1 MTEVLYRKWRP
12 RRLDQ
17 LVGQETVSKT
27 LRQAVSL
34 NRLAHAYLFCGPRGT
49 GKTSTARILAM
60 AANCRSPE
68 NGEPDNRCDICVS
81 IREGHALDLI
91 EIDAASNRGIDDI
104 RDLSDKVRF
113 TPGLATY
120 KVYIIDEAHML
131 TAPAFNALLK
141 TLEEPPGHAI
151 FILATTEVHRLPL
164 TIISRCQRF
173 DFHRIPQGLIEA
185 KLAELCREEDVEA
198 SAEALALIARNSSGS
213 LRDAENLLEQVV
225 VSYGSPLT
233 EAHVRDMM
241 GLTGDE
247 VALQLA
253 AHVLKSD
260 IGDGLGLIG
269 EVTSQGSDLAQLQ
282 RGVVDVLRGVLLL
295 KTDGGS
301 PEGYSEEATAQMK
314 EMADS
319 AQLDRLVHSL
329 KTFSNVDM
337 RRDSYSPL
345 PLELALLEA
354 SSGPLPPAPPPAQA
368 QKPQP
373 RAAAPQSSPPA
384 SRANRPRP
392 QYEPARRERS
402 PAAVAAP
409 PPAPAYQAER
419 RPAASA
425 GGPDGQWNEIVR
437 ALRLTGNRF
446 KLGALLRG
454 CKEREIADGVITL
467 KFPYTSH
474 VERVQEEL
482 GNPATR
488 REVEQTLERVL
499 GEPYRIEASVSAT
512 DNHNTQR
519 SVADR
524 SPLVRTARSKGAQVV
539 GEREDEG

>member
-1 MTEVLYRKWRP
+1 MSEVLYRKWRP

-17 LVGQETVSKT
+17 LVGQEAVSKT

-60 AANCRSPE
+60 AANCRAPE

-81 IREGHALDLI
+81 IREGSAMDLI

-113 TPGLATY
+113 TPAQATY

-198 SAEALALIARNSSGS
+198 SPEALALIARNSSGS
-213 LRDAENLLEQVV
+213 LRDAENLLEQMV

-247 VALQLA
+247 VALQVA
-253 AHVLKSD
+253 AHVLKGD
-260 IGDGLGLIG
+260 IGAGLGLIG
-269 EVTSQGSDLAQLQ
+269 DVTNEGSDLAQLQ

-295 KTDGGS
+295 KTDGGR
-301 PEGYSEEATAQMK
+301 PEGYSEEAAAEMK

-319 AQLDRLVHSL
+319 AQLDRLVHAL

-345 PLELALLEA
+345 PLELAMLEA
-354 SSGPLPPAPPPAQA
+354 SSGPPPAPAPAPVQE
-368 QKPQP
+368 PRP
-373 RAAAPQSSPPA
+373 RAATPQPSQPA
-384 SRANRPRP
+384 ARTSRPRP
-392 QYEPARRERS
+392 QYESPQQRRPAT
-402 PAAVAAP
+402 VAAP
-409 PPAPAYQAER
+409 TPTPAYKAES
-419 RPAASA
+419 RPAASG
-425 GGPDGQWNEIVR
+425 GGPDPQWNEVVR
-437 ALRLTGNRF
+437 ALRLTGTRF

-482 GNPATR
+482 GNPVTR
-488 REVEQTLERVL
+488 REVEETLERVL
-499 GEPYRIEASVSAT
+499 GNPYRIEAAVSET
-512 DNHNTQR
+512 DNHKTQR
-519 SVADR
+519 SAADR
-524 SPLVRTARSKGAQVV
+524 SPLVRAARSKGAQVV

>member
-1 MTEVLYRKWRP
+1 MSEVLYRKWRP

-17 LVGQETVSKT
+17 LVGQEAVSKT

-60 AANCRSPE
+60 AANCRAPE

-81 IREGHALDLI
+81 IREGSAIDLI

-113 TPGLATY
+113 TPAQATY
-120 KVYIIDEAHML
+120 KVYIIDEVHML

-173 DFHRIPQGLIEA
+173 DFHRIPQGLIES

-247 VALQLA
+247 VALQAA
-253 AHVLKSD
+253 AHALKGD
-260 IGDGLGLIG
+260 IGAGLGLIG
-269 EVTSQGSDLAQLQ
+269 DVTSQGSDLAQLQ
-282 RGVVDVLRGVLLL
+282 RGVVDVLRGILLL
-295 KTDGGS
+295 KTDGGR
-301 PEGYSEEATAQMK
+301 PEGYSEEAAAQMK

-319 AQLDRLVHSL
+319 AKLDRLVHAL

-345 PLELALLEA
+345 PLELAILEA
-354 SSGPLPPAPPPAQA
+354 SSGPLPPPPAPAPA
-368 QKPQP
+368 QEPRP
-373 RAAAPQSSPPA
+373 RAATPQPSPPA
-384 SRANRPRP
+384 SQTSRP
-392 QYEPARRERS
+392 QYEPARQGR
-402 PAAVAAP
+402 PATVAAP
-409 PPAPAYQAER
+409 PPKPAYQAES
-419 RPAASA
+419 RPAPSG
-425 GGPDGQWNEIVR
+425 GGPDPQWNEVVR
-437 ALRLTGNRF
+437 ALRLTGSRF

-454 CKEREIADGVITL
+454 CKEREISDGVITL

-488 REVEQTLERVL
+488 REVEETLERIM
-499 GEPYRIEASVSAT
+499 GNPYRIEAAVSQT
-512 DNHNTQR
+512 DNHAAQR
-519 SVADR
+519 SAADR
-524 SPLVRTARSKGAQVV
+524 SPLVRAARSKGAQVV
-539 GEREDEG
+539 GEREDQG

>member
-17 LVGQETVSKT
+17 LVGQETVSQT

-34 NRLAHAYLFCGPRGT
+34 KRLAHAYLFCGPRGT

-60 AANCRSPE
+60 AANCRAPE
-68 NGEPDNRCDICVS
+68 NGEPDNKCDICVS

-104 RDLSDKVRF
+104 RDLSNKVRF
-113 TPGLATY
+113 TPSQATY

-164 TIISRCQRF
+164 TVISRCQRF

-198 SAEALALIARNSSGS
+198 SAEALALIARNSTGS

-233 EAHVRDMM
+233 EAHVRDML

-247 VALQLA
+247 VALQVA
-253 AHVLKSD
+253 GHVLKGD
-260 IGDGLGLIG
+260 IGGGLGLIG

-282 RGVVDVLRGVLLL
+282 RGIVDVLRGVLLL
-295 KTDGGS
+295 KTGGGR
-301 PEGYSEEATAQMK
+301 PEGYPEEATAQMK
-314 EMADS
+314 EMAGS
-319 AQLDRLVHSL
+319 ASLDRLVHAL

-345 PLELALLEA
+345 PLELALLES
-354 SSGPLPPAPPPAQA
+354 SSGPLPPAPPPVRTQE
-368 QKPQP
+368 PQP
-373 RAAAPQSSPPA
+373 RAAAPQSSQPV
-384 SRANRPRP
+384 SRTSRPRP
-392 QYEPARRERS
+392 QYESARQGR
-402 PAAVAAP
+402 PAADAAP
-409 PPAPAYQAER
+409 PPAPARQASP
-419 RPAASA
+419 RPAASV

-437 ALRLTGNRF
+437 ALRLTGTRF

-454 CKEREIADGVITL
+454 CKEREIADGVVTL
-467 KFPYTSH
+467 RFSWKSH
-474 VERVQEEL
+474 VDRLQEEL
-482 GNPATR
+482 GNPVTR
-488 REVEQTLERVL
+488 REVEQALERVL
-499 GEPYRIEASVSAT
+499 GEPYRLEASVSAT
-512 DNHNTQR
+512 DNHSTQR

-539 GEREDEG
+539 GEREEEG

>member
-17 LVGQETVSKT
+17 LVGQETVSQT

-60 AANCRSPE
+60 AANCRAPE
-68 NGEPDNRCDICVS
+68 NSEPDNKCDICVS

-113 TPGLATY
+113 TPAQATY
-120 KVYIIDEAHML
+120 KVYIIDEVHML

-164 TIISRCQRF
+164 TVISRCQRF

-247 VALQLA
+247 VALQVA
-253 AHVLKSD
+253 GHVLKGD
-260 IGDGLGLIG
+260 IGGGLGLIG

-295 KTDGGS
+295 KTDGGR
-301 PEGYSEEATAQMK
+301 PEGYPEEATAQMK
-314 EMADS
+314 ELADS
-319 AQLDRLVHSL
+319 AQLDRLVHAL

-345 PLELALLEA
+345 PLELALLES
-354 SSGPLPPAPPPAQA
+354 SSGPPPPAPAPARA
-368 QKPQP
+368 QEPQP
-373 RAAAPQSSPPA
+373 RAAGPHSSQPAPRTS
-384 SRANRPRP
+384 RPRP
-392 QYEPARRERS
+392 QYEAARQGR
-402 PAAVAAP
+402 PAAAAAP

-419 RPAASA
+419 RPAASV

-437 ALRLTGNRF
+437 ALRLTGTRF

-454 CKEREIADGVITL
+454 CKEREIADGVVTL
-467 KFPYTSH
+467 RFSWKSH
-474 VERVQEEL
+474 VDRLQEEL
-482 GNPATR
+482 GNPVTR
-488 REVEQTLERVL
+488 REVEQALERVL
-499 GEPYRIEASVSAT
+499 GEPYRLEASVSAT
-512 DNHNTQR
+512 DNHGTQR

-539 GEREDEG
+539 GEREEEG

>member
-17 LVGQETVSKT
+17 LVGQETVSQT

-60 AANCRSPE
+60 AANCRAPE
-68 NGEPDNRCDICVS
+68 NGEPDNKCDICVS

-104 RDLSDKVRF
+104 RDLSNKVRF
-113 TPGLATY
+113 TPAQATY

-164 TIISRCQRF
+164 TVISRCQRF

-198 SAEALALIARNSSGS
+198 STEALALIARNSSGS

-233 EAHVRDMM
+233 EAHVRDML

-253 AHVLKSD
+253 AHVLKGD
-260 IGDGLGLIG
+260 IGGGLGLIG

-282 RGVVDVLRGVLLL
+282 RGIVDVLRGVLLL
-295 KTDGGS
+295 KTDGGR
-301 PEGYSEEATAQMK
+301 PEGYPEEATAKMK
-314 EMADS
+314 ELADS
-319 AQLDRLVHSL
+319 AQLDRLVHAL

-345 PLELALLEA
+345 PLELALLES
-354 SSGPLPPAPPPAQA
+354 SSGPLPPAPPPARTQE
-368 QKPQP
+368 PQP
-373 RAAAPQSSPPA
+373 RAAAPQSSQPV
-384 SRANRPRP
+384 SRTSRPRP
-392 QYEPARRERS
+392 QYESARQGR
-402 PAAVAAP
+402 PAAAAAP
-409 PPAPAYQAER
+409 PTAPARQAEP
-419 RPAASA
+419 RPAASV

-437 ALRLTGNRF
+437 ALRLTGTRF

-454 CKEREIADGVITL
+454 CKEREIADGVVTL
-467 KFPYTSH
+467 RFSWKSH
-474 VERVQEEL
+474 VDRLQEEL
-482 GNPATR
+482 GNPVTR
-488 REVEQTLERVL
+488 REVEQALERVL

-512 DNHNTQR
+512 DNHSTQR

-539 GEREDEG
+539 GEREEEG

>member
-17 LVGQETVSKT
+17 LVGQETVSQT

-60 AANCRSPE
+60 AANCRAPE
-68 NGEPDNRCDICVS
+68 NGEPDNKCDICVS

-113 TPGLATY
+113 TPAQATY
-120 KVYIIDEAHML
+120 KVYIIDEVHML

-164 TIISRCQRF
+164 TVISRCQRF

-233 EAHVRDMM
+233 EAHVRDML

-247 VALQLA
+247 VALQVA
-253 AHVLKSD
+253 GHVLKGN
-260 IGDGLGLIG
+260 IGGGLGLIG
-269 EVTSQGSDLAQLQ
+269 QVTSQGSDLAQLQ

-295 KTDGGS
+295 KTGGGR
-301 PEGYSEEATAQMK
+301 PEGYPEEATAQMK
-314 EMADS
+314 ELADS
-319 AQLDRLVHSL
+319 AQLDRLVHAL

-345 PLELALLEA
+345 PLELALLDS
-354 SSGPLPPAPPPAQA
+354 SSGPQPPAAPPVRTQE
-368 QKPQP
+368 PQP
-373 RAAAPQSSPPA
+373 RAAAPQSSQPV
-384 SRANRPRP
+384 SRASRPRP
-392 QYEPARRERS
+392 QYESARQGR
-402 PAAVAAP
+402 PAAVSAP
-409 PPAPAYQAER
+409 PPAPARQAEP
-419 RPAASA
+419 RPAAGS

-437 ALRLTGNRF
+437 ALRLTGTRF

-454 CKEREIADGVITL
+454 CKEREIADGVVRL
-467 KFPYTSH
+467 RFSWKSH
-474 VERVQEEL
+474 VDRLQEEL
-482 GNPATR
+482 GNPVTR
-488 REVEQTLERVL
+488 REVEQALERVL
-499 GEPYRIEASVSAT
+499 GEPYRLEASVSAT
-512 DNHNTQR
+512 DNHSTQR
-519 SVADR
+519 SISDR

-539 GEREDEG
+539 GEREEEG

>member
-17 LVGQETVSKT
+17 LVGQETVSQT

-34 NRLAHAYLFCGPRGT
+34 KRLAHAYLFCGPRGT

-60 AANCRSPE
+60 AANCRAPE
-68 NGEPDNRCDICVS
+68 NGEPDNKCDICVS

-104 RDLSDKVRF
+104 RDLSNKVRF
-113 TPGLATY
+113 TPSQATY

-164 TIISRCQRF
+164 TVISRCQRF

-198 SAEALALIARNSSGS
+198 STEALALIARNSSGS

-233 EAHVRDMM
+233 EAHVRDML

-247 VALQLA
+247 VALQVA
-253 AHVLKSD
+253 GHVLKGD
-260 IGDGLGLIG
+260 IGGGLGLIG

-282 RGVVDVLRGVLLL
+282 RGIVDVLRGVLLL
-295 KTDGGS
+295 KTGGGR
-301 PEGYSEEATAQMK
+301 PEGYPEEATAQMK
-314 EMADS
+314 EMAGS
-319 AQLDRLVHSL
+319 ASLDRLVHAL

-345 PLELALLEA
+345 PLELALLES
-354 SSGPLPPAPPPAQA
+354 SSGPLPPAPPPVRTQE
-368 QKPQP
+368 PQP
-373 RAAAPQSSPPA
+373 RAAAPQSPQPV
-384 SRANRPRP
+384 SRTSRPRP
-392 QYEPARRERS
+392 QYESARQGR
-402 PAAVAAP
+402 PAADAAP
-409 PPAPAYQAER
+409 PTAPARQAEP
-419 RPAASA
+419 RPAASV

-437 ALRLTGNRF
+437 ALRLTGTRF

-454 CKEREIADGVITL
+454 CKEREIADGVVTL
-467 KFPYTSH
+467 RFSWKSH
-474 VERVQEEL
+474 VDRLQEEL
-482 GNPATR
+482 GNPVTR
-488 REVEQTLERVL
+488 REVEQALERVL
-499 GEPYRIEASVSAT
+499 GEPYRLEASVSAT
-512 DNHNTQR
+512 DNHSTQR

-539 GEREDEG
+539 GEREEEG

>member
-1 MTEVLYRKWRP
+1 MSEVLYRKWRP

-17 LVGQETVSKT
+17 LVGQEAVSKT

-60 AANCRSPE
+60 AANCRAPE

-81 IREGHALDLI
+81 IREGSAIDLI

-113 TPGLATY
+113 TPAQATY

-141 TLEEPPGHAI
+141 TLEEPPGHAV

-173 DFHRIPQGLIEA
+173 DFHRIPQGLIES

-198 SAEALALIARNSSGS
+198 STEALALIARNSSGS

-247 VALQLA
+247 VALQA
-253 AHVLKSD
+253 ATHVLKGD
-260 IGDGLGLIG
+260 IGAGLGLIG
-269 EVTSQGSDLAQLQ
+269 DVAGQGNDLAQLQ

-295 KTDGGS
+295 KTGGGR
-301 PEGYSEEATAQMK
+301 PEGYPEEAAAQMK

-319 AQLDRLVHSL
+319 AQLDRLVHAL

-354 SSGPLPPAPPPAQA
+354 SSGPLPQAAPQPARAQEPP
-368 QKPQP
+368 P
-373 RAAAPQSSPPA
+373 RAAARQSSPPA
-384 SRANRPRP
+384 SQASRP
-392 QYEPARRERS
+392 QYEPPQQRR
-402 PAAVAAP
+402 PATVAAP
-409 PPAPAYQAER
+409 PPTPAYQAGN
-419 RPAASA
+419 RPATSG
-425 GGPDGQWNEIVR
+425 GGPDPQWNEIVR
-437 ALRLTGNRF
+437 ALRLTGTRF

-499 GEPYRIEASVSAT
+499 GDPYRIEAAVSQT
-512 DNHNTQR
+512 DNHTAQR
-519 SVADR
+519 SAADR
-524 SPLVRTARSKGAQVV
+524 SPMVRAARSKGAQVV